1 MADPK
6 HIDPNVA
13 HLELISGLIQENPAR
28 KEEFF
33 LLVRQALEQEHISL
47 GRAAEILGLHREEMR
62 KYAREWVG

>member
-1 MADPK
+1 MLQAA
-6 HIDPNVA
+6 NVEA
-13 HLELISGLIQENPAR
+13 TTLFRNGGGVSPGDII

-33 LLVRQALEQEHISL
+33 LLVRQALEQEYISL